1 METAQSATQSLLE
14 TWNSD
19 KGEISKFHGQL
30 CYRKQHEL
38 RQQLER
44 LLRYE
49 AEGSLRY
56 FSKGGEEEAKQ
67 LLEEYRTNFDWETDY
82 SLRVCWEIS
91 SQYAEQV
98 VECSSLEDMKAYKS
112 EEKELETPDYEE
124 VEADISGDN
133 ELTGYNTKYCEV
145 NVSNLRPK
153 QTQEITV
160 QVVFPHTE
168 NGTPYDWAGVISHA
182 LCMNDFIHASD
193 MEVKVLAPNA

>member
-30 CYRKQHEL
+30 CYPTQNKL
-38 RQQLER
+38 RQQLEK

-49 AEGSLRY
+49 AEDNLRW
-56 FSKGGEEEAKQ
+56 FGGGEEEAKQ
-67 LLEEYRTNFDWETDY
+67 LLAEYRSNFDWETDY

-91 SQYAEQV
+91 SSYAEQY
-98 VECSSLEDMKAYKS
+98 VECSSLEDMKAYKN

-145 NVSNLRPK
+145 NVGNLRPK
-153 QTQEITV
+153 QKEQITV
-160 QVVFPHTE
+160 QVVFQH
-168 NGTPYDWAGVISHA
+168 NAQSVVDWEGWIKNQLKDSVLIQPES
-182 LCMNDFIHASD
+182 
-193 MEVKVLAPNA
+193 MEVNVLAPSA

>member
-19 KGEISKFHGQL
+19 KGEISKYHGQL
-30 CYRKQHEL
+30 CYYKQNEL

-44 LLRYE
+44 LLRNE
-49 AEGSLRY
+49 AEGSLHY

-98 VECSSLEDMKAYKS
+98 VECSSLEDMKAYKNGD
-112 EEKELETPDYEE
+112 KELEEPDYEE
-124 VEADISGDN
+124 VEQDITSDYS
-133 ELTGYNTKYCEV
+133 LTGYNTKECEV
-145 NVSNLRPK
+145 NVGNLRPK
-153 QTQEITV
+153 QVKHQYAV
-160 QVVFPHTE
+160 QLVLDCEEALPELELIIKSAVEAHNAFTKAEVVSFTA
-168 NGTPYDWAGVISHA
+168 NT
-182 LCMNDFIHASD
+182 
-193 MEVKVLAPNA
+193 

>member
-19 KGEISKFHGQL
+19 KGEISKYHGQL
-30 CYRKQHEL
+30 CYYKQNEL

-67 LLEEYRTNFDWETDY
+67 LLEEYRSNFDWETDY

-91 SQYAEQV
+91 SSYAEQY

-112 EEKELETPDYEE
+112 EEK
-124 VEADISGDN
+124 
-133 ELTGYNTKYCEV
+133 
-145 NVSNLRPK
+145 
-153 QTQEITV
+153 
-160 QVVFPHTE
+160 
-168 NGTPYDWAGVISHA
+168 
-182 LCMNDFIHASD
+182 
-193 MEVKVLAPNA
+193 